1 VLILKKAKICRE
13 RNHFKMAT
21 DSAEMDIL
29 CRETGLS
36 NAVISSI
43 LGSSDEAKLL
53 LKDISEY
60 VAREKTEKDK
70 LATNI
75 QNFRR
80 ARVNAGE

>member
-1 VLILKKAKICRE
+1 
-13 RNHFKMAT
+13 MAT
-21 DSAEMDIL
+21 DSAEMEIL

-36 NAVISSI
+36 NAVISSV